1 MLDMSQSENCPEE
14 EEIVPPKILGKSTSN
29 ETPKDE
35 PDGSPRKET
44 SGTSEPPPDSDNNE
58 FTPVGGAE
66 TMARQRYFRSKIELE
81 LCNTAHRRVLVYAD
95 AHEDQ
100 YRQVLDQYETFMAQ
114 YESNAGNWKEHY
126 DNIQHALDKSMGIRA
141 NMTDEELKEV
151 LSRVGCITIFGCG
164 YNPTRELSRKL
175 MKGLRKGYARLVLV
189 DFSQKALRSA
199 IDFLDQSGIKPGAA
213 YQMDLTLGSVG
224 SIDSYFNQLSK
235 SSNVSTR
242 IDETKL
248 RLYLDLVNELI
259 DSLMVQLKANG
270 LVAGAFRGYIM
281 KDEDKPGMA
290 VSTMV
295 AAATFMTIYGKL
307 LNLIERNVVDP
318 EIVSELKQE
327 ATRIHSKFNACVVQM
342 ITAQMLNFC
351 KDEGSAVIVTEVD
364 KINLG
369 LGTDQH
375 AHDVENEEV
384 RKLEEQAALVRKA
397 VQDDG
402 RTPELKKHLD
412 TVTTDPKISQ
422 TGDKVDFEQVVKD
435 TPLFDKRFQVAL
447 GRKRKWLWW
456 DEPMEH
462 GHTVMQLAFRA
473 ARIPNQDVIDLIKY
487 VDKQTGESADA
498 KKILDKI
505 MEAPAQNPGKD
516 HVLNNPGIKWLRSLE
531 LIDFELTEDM
541 VGHMPFA
548 CESMHQLINLVPAEY
563 LSLGWEASL
572 AYLSEKEDW
581 LTDACTERHLK
592 VGYKLLIELIR
603 AINEFEE
610 IKQSNG

>member
-1 MLDMSQSENCPEE
+1 MSQLENCPEE
-14 EEIVPPKILGKSTSN
+14 KEIVPPKILGKSSSDDI
-29 ETPKDE
+29 EKDE
-35 PDGSPRKET
+35 SNDSPTEKI
-44 SGTSEPPPDSDNNE
+44 SNNSEPPPDSDNNG

-81 LCNTAHRRVLVYAD
+81 LCNTSHRRVLVYAD
-95 AHEDQ
+95 AHADQ
-100 YRQVLDQYETFMAQ
+100 YRQVLEQYETFMAE
-114 YESNAGNWKEHY
+114 YESNAGHWKEHY
-126 DNIQHALDKSMGIRA
+126 DNMQHALDKSMGIRA

-164 YNPTRELSRKL
+164 YNPTRELSKKL

-199 IDFLDQSGIKPGAA
+199 IDFLDQVGIKPGAA
-213 YQMDLTLGSVG
+213 YQMDLTLGSVA
-224 SIDSYFNQLSK
+224 SVDSYFNQLSK
-235 SSNVSTR
+235 SSKAGAG

-248 RLYLDLVNELI
+248 RLYLDLINELI
-259 DSLMVQLKANG
+259 DSLMVQLKVNG

-307 LNLIERNVVDP
+307 INLIERNVVDP
-318 EIVSELKQE
+318 EIVSELKRE

-369 LGTDQH
+369 LGTDPH
-375 AHDVENEEV
+375 AHDVENEEI

-397 VQDDG
+397 VQDNG
-402 RTPELKKHLD
+402 KTPELQQHLD
-412 TVTTDPKISQ
+412 TVTINPKISQ

-435 TPLFDKRFQVAL
+435 TPLFDKKFQVVL
-447 GRKRKWLWW
+447 GPKRQWLWW
-456 DEPMEH
+456 DEPMDH
-462 GHTVMQLAFRA
+462 GHTVVQLAFRA
-473 ARIPNQDVIDLIKY
+473 ARIPNQDVLELIKY
-487 VDKQTGESADA
+487 VDKNTSESADA

-505 MEAPAQNPGKD
+505 LKAPAQNAEKGG
-516 HVLNNPGIKWLRSLE
+516 VMNNPGIKWLRSLK
-531 LIDFELTEDM
+531 LIDFELTPDM
-541 VGHMPFA
+541 IGHLPFA
-548 CESMHQLINLVPAEY
+548 CESMYQLLNLVPAEY
-563 LSLGWEASL
+563 LSQGWEAAL
-572 AYLSEKEDW
+572 AYLCEKEDW
-581 LTDACTERHLK
+581 LNDACTERHLK